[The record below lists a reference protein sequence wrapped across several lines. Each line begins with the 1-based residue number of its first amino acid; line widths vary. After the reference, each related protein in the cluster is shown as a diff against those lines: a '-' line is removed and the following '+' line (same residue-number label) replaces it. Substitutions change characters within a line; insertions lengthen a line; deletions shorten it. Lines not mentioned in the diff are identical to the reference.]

1 MGFIKQGGIKRPFM
15 IYLDNAATTQV
26 DERVLK
32 AMLPYLGEKFGNASS
47 FHQAGRAAR
56 AAVDKARARVALLL
70 KCKPR
75 EIIFTSGAT
84 EANNM
89 FVFGAAR
96 LSPEKKHIVI
106 SSVEHH
112 SILEPIE
119 ELENNGYT
127 VDVIPVNKLG
137 AIDTEAVVD
146 AVQEDTAFVSI
157 MMVNNEMG
165 AVQPI
170 EKIAKQI
177 KKKNPETLVHTDA
190 VQAYGFMDC
199 TIDYLGVDALTISS
213 HKVHGPKGVGALY
226 LKDTIAL
233 PPMVRGGAQER
244 TLRAGTENVA
254 GIVGFGV
261 ASIIIRKDGAGYSQ
275 TVDDLRIQLKHSIEK
290 KLKELVKIITP
301 EDAAPHILGII
312 IPGID
317 RDALLIKLDEAE
329 IAVSGG
335 SACTTGALEPSHVIE
350 ALGYSEE
357 DSNCFLRFSLS
368 KYTTD
373 KEIKKTVKVLR
384 KCLEGMKKKKG

>member
-1 MGFIKQGGIKRPFM
+1 MT
-15 IYLDNAATTQV
+15 YLDNAATTKI

-32 AMLPYLGEKFGNASS
+32 AMLPYLGESFGNASS
-47 FHQAGRAAR
+47 FHKVGRTAR
-56 AAVDKARARVALLL
+56 TAIDKARARIALLL
-70 KCKPR
+70 HCKPR

-84 EANNM
+84 EANNL
-89 FVFGAAR
+89 FVFGAAK
-96 LSPEKKHIVI
+96 LAPEKKHIVI

-112 SILEPIE
+112 SILEPVE

-137 AIDTEAVVD
+137 HIDVEAVVD
-146 AVQEDTAFVSI
+146 AVQVDTAFVSI

-170 EKIAKQI
+170 EQIAKRI
-177 KKKNPETLVHTDA
+177 KKQNPDTLVHTDA
-190 VQAYGFMDC
+190 VQAYGYMDC
-199 TIDYLGVDALTISS
+199 SVDYLGVDALTISS

-226 LKDTIAL
+226 LKDTVAL
-233 PPMVRGGAQER
+233 PPLVRGGAQER
-244 TLRAGTENVA
+244 SLRAGTENVA

-261 ASIIIRKDGAGYSQ
+261 ASIIIRKDGSGYSQ
-275 TVDDLRIQLKHSIEK
+275 TVDDLRIQLKHGIEK

-301 EDAAPHILGII
+301 EDAAPHILGIL

-317 RDALLIKLDEAE
+317 RDALLVKLDELD
-329 IAVSGG
+329 IAASGG

-357 DSNCFLRFSLS
+357 ESNSFIRFSLS
-368 KYTTD
+368 KHTTD
-373 KEIKKTVKVLR
+373 KDIKKTVKALR